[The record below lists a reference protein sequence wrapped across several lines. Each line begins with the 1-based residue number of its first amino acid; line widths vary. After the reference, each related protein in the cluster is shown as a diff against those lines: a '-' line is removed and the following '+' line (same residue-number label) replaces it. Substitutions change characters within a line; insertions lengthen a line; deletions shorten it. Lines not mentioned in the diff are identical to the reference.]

1 MHALDP
7 RRLRHVRW
15 LGGSACAGK
24 TAVAR
29 RLAERHGVR
38 TLHCDEL
45 FERHAARAD
54 PERHA
59 AFRRLMDVPAVELF
73 ARPVPRQVRE
83 LRAFYDDEM
92 GMLVEDLLAE
102 AAEAGGGEEVL
113 VVEGAGLLPARVA
126 PLLPHPGAALW
137 LLATGPFRRRHYRAR
152 EDDVRRH
159 LTVSGAGS
167 PDPERLFE
175 RWMTRDDA
183 WCALLAGQVAEL
195 GLASI
200 EVTGELALEEVADRV
215 AAYFLGVQSP
225 PLR

>member
-1 MHALDP
+1 MTTLDP
-7 RRLRHVRW
+7 GRLRHVRW

-29 RLAERHGVR
+29 RLAARHGVR
-38 TLHCDEL
+38 TLSCDDL

-59 AFRRLMDVPAVELF
+59 AFRRLMDVPAAELF
-73 ARPVPRQVRE
+73 ARPVARQVRE
-83 LRAFYDDEM
+83 LEAFYEDEM

-102 AAEAGGGEEVL
+102 APDPDGAAGGEEL
-113 VVEGAGLLPARVA
+113 LLVEGAGLLPARVA
-126 PLLPHPGAALW
+126 PLLPHPEAAVW

-152 EDDVRRH
+152 QGEVRRH
-159 LTVSGAGS
+159 LSGS
-167 PDPERLFE
+167 PDPEGLFE
-175 RWMTRDDA
+175 RWMARDDR

-200 EVTGELALEEVADRV
+200 EVTGERSLDEVAELV
-215 AAYFLGVQSP
+215 AERLLGPV
-225 PLR
+225 